1 MTHDPHP
8 ALPPHEVFDFAG
20 TPKELADLPAGRG
33 GETVDTD
40 ILVIGDGLAG
50 SAAALEAARLGASV
64 ALVSAAH
71 GSSDRA
77 QGGIAAA
84 TLPEDSPRLHALDT
98 LAAGGDLCDPSAV
111 AMLTSAGPGTVRWLE
126 SLGVRFDGG
135 SAREAAHSLP
145 RVLHLGGDQSGSTLM
160 GFMRTAIEHEPNITR
175 YRARLQ
181 TLLVDES
188 CRGAVFSGGLVVRA
202 GATVLATG
210 GYAGLFGRSTNSR
223 ISNGKGILEAARAG
237 ARVADLEFVQFHP
250 TVFDGPDSFLIT
262 EALRGAGALLVDDH
276 GERFVDE
283 LLPRDQVAR
292 AVAARQGRAFLSAVH
307 LDPAVLRRS
316 FPNFIRNCR
325 RVGID
330 PLRQPVPIAP
340 AAHYTMGG
348 IVTDLDGRASLAG
361 LYAAG
366 ECARTGVHGS
376 NRLASNSLLEAAA
389 FGRRAAAAA
398 VNASRMQGAG
408 EARPK
413 VWRRGGLTVAQV
425 GELLDSAAGVVRT
438 GDRLEHALRTLRS
451 GAVSAVAADAAE
463 MASMICAAAF
473 ARPES
478 VGAHQRQDEPATLAS

>member
-1 MTHDPHP
+1 MTTPRNLRFRGDPGRLSP
-8 ALPPHEVFDFAG
+8 LPFD
-20 TPKELADLPAGRG
+20 L
-33 GETVDTD
+33 
-40 ILVIGDGLAG
+40 LVVGDGLAG
-50 SAAALEAARLGASV
+50 SAAALEAARLGAAV

-98 LAAGGDLCDPSAV
+98 LAAGGALCDPSAV
-111 AMLTSAGPGTVRWLE
+111 AMLTAAGPPTVLWLE

-135 SAREAAHSLP
+135 AAREAAHSLP

-160 GFMRTAIEHEPNITR
+160 GFMRAAIDHEPSITR

-181 TLLVDES
+181 SLIVEES
-188 CRGAVFSGGLVVRA
+188 CGGAVFSSGLVVHA

-210 GYAGLFGRSTNSR
+210 GYAGLFGRTTNSR

-250 TVFDGPDSFLIT
+250 TVFDGAHPFLIT
-262 EALRGAGALLVDDH
+262 EALRGAGAYLVDEH

-292 AVAARQGRAFLSAVH
+292 AVAGHRGRAFISTTH
-307 LDPAVLRRS
+307 LDPELLRHS

-325 RVGID
+325 RAGID
-330 PLRQPVPIAP
+330 PFHQGVSIAP

-348 IVTDLDGRASLAG
+348 IVTDLDGRASIDG

-366 ECARTGVHGS
+366 ECARTGVHGA

-389 FGRRAAAAA
+389 FGRRAASAA
-398 VNASRMQGAG
+398 VGASPRPSAG
-408 EARPK
+408 PVEPTT
-413 VWRRGGLTVAQV
+413 WLRGGLTVAQV
-425 GELLDSAAGVVRT
+425 GDLLDSAAGVLRT
-438 GDRLEHALRTLRS
+438 GAVLKNALTRLRS
-451 GAVSAVAADAAE
+451 GAVSSTAFDSAE
-463 MASMICAAAF
+463 MASMICASAL
-473 ARPES
+473 ARPQS
-478 VGAHQRQDEPATLAS
+478 IGAHQRSDEHAAIAV

>member
-1 MTHDPHP
+1 MNT
-8 ALPPHEVFDFAG
+8 
-20 TPKELADLPAGRG
+20 DL
-33 GETVDTD
+33 
-40 ILVIGDGLAG
+40 LVVGDGLAG
-50 SAAALEAARLGASV
+50 SAAAIEAARMGASV

-126 SLGVRFDGG
+126 SLGVHFDGG

-160 GFMRTAIEHEPNITR
+160 AFMRSAIENEPRITR
-175 YRARLQ
+175 HRARLKS
-181 TLLVDES
+181 LSVDDS
-188 CRGAVFSGGLVVRA
+188 CGGAIFVGGLSVHA

-210 GYAGLFGRSTNSR
+210 GYAGLYGLTTNSR
-223 ISNGKGILEAARAG
+223 ISNGKGILEAARSG

-250 TVFDGPDSFLIT
+250 TVFDGAHSFLIT
-262 EALRGAGALLVDDH
+262 EALRGAGAILVDDR

-292 AVAARQGRAFLSAVH
+292 AVAARRGRAFISATH
-307 LDPAVLRRS
+307 LEPELLRRN
-316 FPNFIRNCR
+316 FPNFMRNCR
-325 RVGID
+325 RAGID
-330 PLRQPVPIAP
+330 PLRQAVPIAP

-348 IVTDLDGRASLAG
+348 VVSDLDGRSSVDG

-366 ECARTGVHGS
+366 ECARTGVHGA

-398 VNASRMQGAG
+398 VSAPSVPSASRSRSIA
-408 EARPK
+408 
-413 VWRRGGLTVAQV
+413 WRRGGLTVSDV
-425 GELLDSAAGVVRT
+425 RDLLDSAAGVLRT
-438 GDRLEHALRTLRS
+438 GAELKVALTRLRS
-451 GAVSAVAADAAE
+451 GAVSGVAADAAE
-463 MASMICAAAF
+463 MAAMICAAAL
-473 ARPES
+473 ARPAS
-478 VGAHQRQDEPATLAS
+478 VGAHQRQDEPAAIAS

>member
-1 MTHDPHP
+1 MTEAPHP
-8 ALPPHEVFDFAG
+8 SPP
-20 TPKELADLPAGRG
+20 PSG
-33 GETVDTD
+33 GGKIQAD

-64 ALVSAAH
+64 ALVSGEH

-84 TLPEDSPRLHALDT
+84 TLPEDSPGLHALDT
-98 LAAGGDLCDPSAV
+98 IAAGGALCDPRAV
-111 AMLTSAGPGTVRWLE
+111 AMLTAAGPPTVIWLE

-135 SAREAAHSLP
+135 AAREAAHSLP

-160 GFMRTAIEHEPNITR
+160 GFMRTAIDHEPNIAR
-175 YRARLQ
+175 YRARL
-181 TLLVDES
+181 LALIVDES
-188 CRGAVFSGGLVVRA
+188 CGGAVFSGSLVVQA

-210 GYAGLFGRSTNSR
+210 GYAGLFGRTTNSR

-250 TVFDGPDSFLIT
+250 TVFDGAHPFLIT
-262 EALRGAGALLVDDH
+262 EALRGAGAFLVDEH

-292 AVAARQGRAFLSAVH
+292 AVAMRRGRAFLSATH
-307 LDPAVLRRS
+307 LDPALLRRS

-325 RVGID
+325 RAGID
-330 PLRQPVPIAP
+330 PLRQVVPITP

-348 IVTDLDGRASLAG
+348 IVTDLDGRSTVQG

-366 ECARTGVHGS
+366 ECARTGVHGA

-389 FGRRAAAAA
+389 FGRRAAIAA
-398 VNASRMQGAG
+398 VSAPVQGGG
-408 EARPK
+408 EARPR

-425 GELLDSAAGVVRT
+425 GEQLDSAAGVLRT
-438 GDRLEHALRTLRS
+438 GSALNCALRRLRS
-451 GAVSAVAADAAE
+451 GAVSPVAMDAAE
-463 MASMICAAAF
+463 MASMICSAAL
-473 ARPES
+473 ARPVS
-478 VGAHQRQDEPATLAS
+478 LGAHQRLDSPAAIAV

>member
-1 MTHDPHP
+1 MIPSPHP
-8 ALPPHEVFDFAG
+8 ALR
-20 TPKELADLPAGRG
+20 ADLPGERG
-33 GETVDTD
+33 GEPQAGLSRGRGDEISTD
-40 ILVIGDGLAG
+40 ILVVGDGLAG
-50 SAAALEAARLGASV
+50 SAAAIEAARMGASV

-98 LAAGGDLCDPSAV
+98 LAAGGGLCDPGAV
-111 AMLTSAGPGTVRWLE
+111 AMLTSAGPPTVHWLE
-126 SLGVRFDGG
+126 SLGVHFDGG

-160 GFMRTAIEHEPNITR
+160 AFMRTAIEREPGIKR

-181 TLLVDES
+181 SLIVDDAVG
-188 CRGAVFSGGLVVRA
+188 GAVFSGGLVIRA

-210 GYAGLFGRSTNSR
+210 GYAGLYGRTTNSR

-250 TVFDGPDSFLIT
+250 TVFDGAHPFLIT
-262 EALRGAGALLVDDH
+262 EALRGAGAILVDGQ

-292 AVAARQGRAFLSAVH
+292 AVAAHRGHAFISAVH
-307 LDPAVLRRS
+307 LDPDLLRHS
-316 FPNFIRNCR
+316 FPNFLRNCR
-325 RVGID
+325 LVGID
-330 PLRQPVPIAP
+330 PMRQPVPIAP

-348 IVTDLDGRASLAG
+348 VVTDLDGRSSLDG

-366 ECARTGVHGS
+366 ECARTGVHGA

-398 VNASRMQGAG
+398 VGAPNARSAG
-408 EARPK
+408 EARPRP
-413 VWRRGGLTVAQV
+413 WRRGPLTVATV
-425 GELLDSAAGVVRT
+425 GEVLDHAAGVLRT
-438 GDRLEHALRTLRS
+438 GEELDEALTALRS
-451 GAVSAVAADAAE
+451 GSVSIAAADAAE
-463 MASMICAAAF
+463 MASLICAAAL
-473 ARPES
+473 ARPAS
-478 VGAHQRQDEPATLAS
+478 IGAHQRQDEPAKLAS

>member
-1 MTHDPHP
+1 MN
-8 ALPPHEVFDFAG
+8 A
-20 TPKELADLPAGRG
+20 
-33 GETVDTD
+33 D

-64 ALVSAAH
+64 ALVSAEH

-84 TLPEDSPRLHALDT
+84 TLPEDSPSLHALDT
-98 LAAGGDLCDPSAV
+98 IAAGGALCDPSAV
-111 AMLTSAGPGTVRWLE
+111 AMLTSAGPSTVLWLE

-160 GFMRTAIEHEPNITR
+160 GFMRAAIEHEPNITR

-181 TLLVDES
+181 SLIVDES
-188 CRGAVFSGGLVVRA
+188 CGGAEFSGGLVLRA

-210 GYAGLFGRSTNSR
+210 GYAGLFGRTTNSR
-223 ISNGKGILEAARAG
+223 ISNGKGILEAARGG

-250 TVFDGPDSFLIT
+250 TVFDGAHPFLIT
-262 EALRGAGALLVDDH
+262 EALRGAGALLVDEH

-292 AVAARQGRAFLSAVH
+292 AVAARRGRAFLSATH
-307 LDPAVLRRS
+307 LDPAVLRRN

-325 RVGID
+325 HVGIE
-330 PLRQPVPIAP
+330 PQRQVVPVAP

-348 IVTDLDGRASLAG
+348 VVTDLDGRSSVEG
-361 LYAAG
+361 LFAAG
-366 ECARTGVHGS
+366 ECARTGVHGA
-376 NRLASNSLLEAAA
+376 NRLASNSLLEAAT

-398 VNASRMQGAG
+398 VSEPRNQPVGD
-408 EARPK
+408 ARPK
-413 VWRRGGLTVAQV
+413 VWRRGTLTVAQV
-425 GELLDSAAGVVRT
+425 GELLDSAAGVLRT
-438 GDRLEHALRTLRS
+438 GGALSYAIRRLRS
-451 GAVSAVAADAAE
+451 GAVSPVAADAAE
-463 MASMICAAAF
+463 MASMICSAALV
-473 ARPES
+473 RPIS
-478 VGAHQRQDEPATLAS
+478 VGAHQRLDAPAAIAV

>member
-1 MTHDPHP
+1 
-8 ALPPHEVFDFAG
+8 LRFD
-20 TPKELADLPAGRG
+20 L
-33 GETVDTD
+33 
-40 ILVIGDGLAG
+40 LVVGDGLAG

-98 LAAGGDLCDPSAV
+98 LAAGGDLCDPNAV

-160 GFMRTAIEHEPNITR
+160 GFMRTAIEQERSIAR
-175 YRARLQ
+175 RRARLDS
-181 TLLVDES
+181 LIGDGS
-188 CRGAVFSGGLVVRA
+188 CVGASFTGGLTIFA
-202 GATVLATG
+202 GATLLATG
-210 GYAGLFGRSTNSR
+210 GYAGLYGRTTNSR

-250 TVFDGPDSFLIT
+250 TVFDGPESFLIT

-292 AVAARQGRAFLSAVH
+292 AVAARQGRAFLSTVH
-307 LDPAVLRRS
+307 LDPKVLRRS

-330 PLRQPVPIAP
+330 PFCQPVPIAP

-348 IVTDLDGRASLAG
+348 VVTDLDGRSSLAG

-398 VNASRMQGAG
+398 VNTSPAQNAG
-408 EARPK
+408 EPSPRP
-413 VWRRGGLTVAQV
+413 WRRGDLTVAEV
-425 GELLDSAAGVVRT
+425 GSVLDRAAGVLRT
-438 GDRLEHALRTLRS
+438 GAGLHGALTRLRS
-451 GAVSAVAADAAE
+451 GAVSSVAADAAE
-463 MASMICAAAF
+463 MASMICAAAL
-473 ARPES
+473 ARPAS
-478 VGAHQRQDEPATLAS
+478 VGAHQRQDQPAAIAS

>member
-1 MTHDPHP
+1 
-8 ALPPHEVFDFAG
+8 V
-20 TPKELADLPAGRG
+20 R
-33 GETVDTD
+33 TD

-64 ALVSAAH
+64 ALVSAEH

-84 TLPEDSPRLHALDT
+84 TLPEDSPSLHALDT
-98 LAAGGDLCDPSAV
+98 IAAGGALCDPSAV
-111 AMLTSAGPGTVRWLE
+111 AMLTAAGPPTVTWLE

-181 TLLVDES
+181 SLIVDES
-188 CRGAVFSGGLVVRA
+188 CSGAIFSGGLVVHA
-202 GATVLATG
+202 SATVLATG
-210 GYAGLFGRSTNSR
+210 GYAGLFGRTTNSR
-223 ISNGKGILEAARAG
+223 ISNGKGILEAARGG
-237 ARVADLEFVQFHP
+237 ARVADLEFIQFHP
-250 TVFDGPDSFLIT
+250 TVFDGAHPFLIT
-262 EALRGAGALLVDDH
+262 EALRGAGAYLVDEH

-292 AVAARQGRAFLSAVH
+292 AVAIRRGRAFLSATH
-307 LDPAVLRRS
+307 LDPALLRRS
-316 FPNFIRNCR
+316 FPNFLRNCR

-330 PLRQPVPIAP
+330 PMRQVVPITP

-348 IVTDLDGRASLAG
+348 IVTDLDGRSSVDG

-366 ECARTGVHGS
+366 ECARTGVHGA

-398 VNASRMQGAG
+398 TSAPAKHGVAAI
-408 EARPK
+408 RPT

-438 GDRLEHALRTLRS
+438 GGALNYALRRLRS
-451 GAVSAVAADAAE
+451 GAVSPVAADAAE
-463 MASMICAAAF
+463 MAAMICAAAL
-473 ARPES
+473 ARPAS
-478 VGAHQRQDEPATLAS
+478 IGAHQRLDAPAAVAV

>member
-1 MTHDPHP
+1 VIESPHP
-8 ALPPHEVFDFAG
+8 ALRAG
-20 TPKELADLPAGRG
+20 LPAGRG
-33 GETVDTD
+33 GEIHTD

-98 LAAGGDLCDPSAV
+98 IAAGGALCDPSAV
-111 AMLTSAGPGTVRWLE
+111 AMLTAAGPPTVVWLE

-135 SAREAAHSLP
+135 AAREAAHSLP

-160 GFMRTAIEHEPNITR
+160 GFMRTAIEHEPKITR

-181 TLLVDES
+181 SLIVDQS
-188 CRGAVFSGGLVVRA
+188 CAGAIFSEGLTVIA

-210 GYAGLFGRSTNSR
+210 GYAGLFGRTTNSR

-250 TVFDGPDSFLIT
+250 TVFDGTHSFLIT
-262 EALRGAGALLVDDH
+262 EALRGAGAFLVDEH
-276 GERFVDE
+276 GKRFVDE

-292 AVAARQGRAFLSAVH
+292 AVASRRGRAFLSATH
-307 LDPAVLRRS
+307 LDPELVRHS

-325 RVGID
+325 RAGID
-330 PLRQPVPIAP
+330 PLRQVVPITP

-348 IVTDLDGRASLAG
+348 VVTDLDGRTSVEG

-366 ECARTGVHGS
+366 ESARTGVHGA

-389 FGRRAAAAA
+389 FGRRAAASA
-398 VNASRMQGAG
+398 VSAPRRKDAIQ
-408 EARPK
+408 ARPR
-413 VWRRGGLTVAQV
+413 VWRRGGLTVAEV
-425 GELLDSAAGVVRT
+425 GELLDSAAGVLRT
-438 GDRLEHALRTLRS
+438 GGTLKYALTRLRS

-463 MASMICAAAF
+463 MASMICAAAL
-473 ARPES
+473 ARPQS
-478 VGAHQRQDEPATLAS
+478 IGAHQRVDEPHRIAV

>member
-1 MTHDPHP
+1 VNTSPHP
-8 ALPPHEVFDFAG
+8 NPPPSAG
-20 TPKELADLPAGRG
+20 GSIK
-33 GETVDTD
+33 TD

-84 TLPEDSPRLHALDT
+84 TLADDSPRLHALDT
-98 LAAGGDLCDPSAV
+98 IAAGGALCDPSAV
-111 AMLTSAGPGTVRWLE
+111 AMLTAAGPPTVLWLE

-135 SAREAAHSLP
+135 AAREAAHSLP

-160 GFMRTAIEHEPNITR
+160 GFMRAAIDLEPRITR
-175 YRARLQ
+175 YRKRLQ
-181 TLLVDES
+181 SLIVDDS
-188 CRGAVFSGGLVVRA
+188 CGGAVFSDGLVVHA

-210 GYAGLFGRSTNSR
+210 GYAGLFGRTTNSR

-250 TVFDGPDSFLIT
+250 TVFDGAHPFLIT
-262 EALRGAGALLVDDH
+262 EALRGAGAILVDEK

-292 AVAARQGRAFLSAVH
+292 AVASHHGRAFISATH
-307 LDPAVLRRS
+307 LDPDLLRHS

-325 RVGID
+325 RTGID
-330 PLRQPVPIAP
+330 PFRQAVPIAP

-348 IVTDLDGRASLAG
+348 VVTDLDGRTSIDG

-366 ECARTGVHGS
+366 ECARTGVHGA

-389 FGRRAAAAA
+389 FGRRAASAALS
-398 VNASRMQGAG
+398 ASRITDAGQG
-408 EARPK
+408 RPG
-413 VWRRGGLTVAQV
+413 VWRRGSMTVSRV
-425 GELLDSAAGVVRT
+425 GDLLDCAAGVLRT
-438 GDRLEHALRTLRS
+438 GPALKYVLTRLRS
-451 GAVSAVAADAAE
+451 GAVSSTAFDAAE
-463 MASMICAAAF
+463 MASMICTAAL
-473 ARPES
+473 ARPAS
-478 VGAHQRQDEPATLAS
+478 VGAHQRLDEPAPIAV

>member
-1 MTHDPHP
+1 M
-8 ALPPHEVFDFAG
+8 
-20 TPKELADLPAGRG
+20 K
-33 GETVDTD
+33 TD
-40 ILVIGDGLAG
+40 ILVVGDGLAG
-50 SAAALEAARLGASV
+50 SAAAIEAARMGASV

-111 AMLTSAGPGTVRWLE
+111 AILTSAGPETVRWLE

-160 GFMRTAIEHEPNITR
+160 GFMRAAIEHEPRITR
-175 YRARLQ
+175 HRARLQ
-181 TLLVDES
+181 SLIVDES
-188 CRGAVFSGGLVVRA
+188 CGGASFSGGLTFHSRA
-202 GATVLATG
+202 TLLATG
-210 GYAGLFGRSTNSR
+210 GYAGLYGLTTNSR

-237 ARVADLEFVQFHP
+237 ARTSDLEFVQFHP
-250 TVFDGPDSFLIT
+250 TVFDGAHPFLIT
-262 EALRGAGALLVDDH
+262 EALRGAGAILVDEE

-292 AVAARQGRAFLSAVH
+292 ALAMHRGRAFISATH
-307 LDPAVLRRS
+307 LDPDLLRRS
-316 FPNFIRNCR
+316 FPNFVRNCR
-325 RVGID
+325 RAGID
-330 PLRQPVPIAP
+330 PLRRAVPIAP

-348 IVTDLDGRASLAG
+348 VATDLDGRSSLEG

-366 ECARTGVHGS
+366 ECARTGVHGA

-398 VNASRMQGAG
+398 MSAPSVETAG
-408 EARPK
+408 RVRRWA
-413 VWRRGGLTVAQV
+413 WRHGDLTVADV
-425 GELLDSAAGVVRT
+425 GDLLDSAAGVLRT
-438 GDRLEHALRTLRS
+438 GAALDAALTRLRS
-451 GAVSAVAADAAE
+451 GAVSSVASDAAE
-463 MASMICAAAF
+463 LASMICAAAL
-473 ARPES
+473 ARPAS
-478 VGAHQRQDEPATLAS
+478 VGAHQRLDEPAALAS